1 MKSKAV
7 EERSAI
13 ISDSFLRSYSLSRI
27 VRLNEE
33 NRNKAKVII
42 MKKCTFSFIKCG
54 VSKKINIKIW
64 THPLNRMT
72 PSKIVRQK
80 HRLKS

>member
-1 MKSKAV
+1 MKSKAI
-7 EERSAI
+7 EEKSAI
-13 ISDSFLRSYSLSRI
+13 ISDSFLRGYSLSRI

-54 VSKKINIKIW
+54 VSKNITGKIW
-64 THPLNRMT
+64 THLLNRMT
-72 PSKIVRQK
+72 PSKIVHKER
-80 HRLKS
+80 RLKS